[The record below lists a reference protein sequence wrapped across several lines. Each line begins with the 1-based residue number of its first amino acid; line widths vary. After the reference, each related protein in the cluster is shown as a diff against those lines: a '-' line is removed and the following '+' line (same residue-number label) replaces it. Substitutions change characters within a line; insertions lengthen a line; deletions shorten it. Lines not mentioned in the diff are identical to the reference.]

1 MAAGSTGVP
10 IAPRATAHGSHTP
23 PRSQV
28 SPLSPTSAQV
38 DPVDWPTEHRTG
50 HHARHSPEGGRQS
63 GSEAAPRVR
72 RRVWLTATLTGAL
85 GLSATAALFV
95 AVPAMMATTGT
106 AANPMAAT
114 VSIGESTSPPAP
126 RPSPTSMPRGGW
138 VEHRARLAAPAPA
151 GSAQE
156 PTLSAAGPGTS
167 GASTIDTQAAS
178 SAPIIAQSELL
189 ALVRANFPADEI
201 SNAMAVAECESSQQS
216 IRGPVNGD
224 GTSDWGIF
232 QLNDGGTLQ
241 GALAAIGVSAES
253 TAAAQV
259 AAMDPEINV
268 VAAAHIFAD
277 RGWGAW
283 TCGFKQGIVAA
294 IGSTT
299 PGPLNGAYTIGGID
313 LTPLAPPDW
322 SGSAPAASPAPPA
335 TPTPTGPPAGKP
347 KKPRPS
353 LPSPPPGSAP
363 APSPSVPLPSPT
375 SQSPSP
381 AASTPTATVPA
392 SDGAE

>member
-1 MAAGSTGVP
+1 
-10 IAPRATAHGSHTP
+10 
-23 PRSQV
+23 
-28 SPLSPTSAQV
+28 
-38 DPVDWPTEHRTG
+38 
-50 HHARHSPEGGRQS
+50 
-63 GSEAAPRVR
+63 
-72 RRVWLTATLTGAL
+72 
-85 GLSATAALFV
+85 
-95 AVPAMMATTGT
+95 
-106 AANPMAAT
+106 
-114 VSIGESTSPPAP
+114 
-126 RPSPTSMPRGGW
+126 
-138 VEHRARLAAPAPA
+138 
-151 GSAQE
+151 
-156 PTLSAAGPGTS
+156 
-167 GASTIDTQAAS
+167 
-178 SAPIIAQSELL
+178 
-189 ALVRANFPADEI
+189 
-201 SNAMAVAECESSQQS
+201 
-216 IRGPVNGD
+216 
-224 GTSDWGIF
+224 
-232 QLNDGGTLQ
+232 GTLQ
-241 GALAAIGVSAES
+241 GALAAIGVPAES

-259 AAMDPEINV
+259 AAMDPETNV
-268 VAAAHIFAD
+268 LAAAHIFAD